1 MYSYDYNYDYAPG
14 LASGIVS
21 AILAVIAVYWVIFIA
36 LYALEAIPK
45 WKLYEKA
52 GQPGWAALVPFYKDY
67 VIFEIAWGNGIMFLL
82 LLIPGANLVIW
93 IITWIKLAKAFG
105 KDGGWACGLIFLNLI
120 FLYIMAFSDDIVY
133 IGVPDDRSRYNAGYG
148 QPGYGPQ
155 GYGQPGYGPQ
165 GYQNPY
171 SQTYGSQ
178 QSPNAAKYC
187 TSCGA
192 PLEDGA
198 RFCSGCGKPQ

>member
-1 MYSYDYNYDYAPG
+1 MYNYGYNYDYAPG
-14 LASGIVS
+14 LAAGVVS
-21 AILAVIAVYWVIFIA
+21 TILAVITVYWIIFIA

-67 VIFEIAWGNGIMFLL
+67 VMFDITWGNGIMFLL

-105 KDGGWACGLIFLNLI
+105 KDGGWACGLIFLNLV

-133 IGVPDDRSRYNAGYG
+133 VGVPDQRPQYNTGYG
-148 QPGYGPQ
+148 SQ
-155 GYGQPGYGPQ
+155 GYRQPQ
-165 GYQNPY
+165 YQNPY
-171 SQTYGSQ
+171 SQAYQ
-178 QSPNAAKYC
+178 PAPAPNAAKYC

-192 PLEDGA
+192 PLESDA
-198 RFCSGCGKPQ
+198 RFCPGCGRPQ

>member
-1 MYSYDYNYDYAPG
+1 MYSYDYNCNYAPG
-14 LASGIVS
+14 LAYGVVS
-21 AILAVIAVYWVIFIA
+21 AIFAVIAVYWFIFIA
-36 LYALEAIPK
+36 FYALEAIPK

-67 VIFEIAWGNGIMFLL
+67 VMFDIAWGNGIMFLL

-133 IGVPDDRSRYNAGYG
+133 IGVPDQGSQYNTGYG
-148 QPGYGPQ
+148 QPGYGQQ
-155 GYGQPGYGPQ
+155 GYRNPCSQAYRPQ
-165 GYQNPY
+165 
-171 SQTYGSQ
+171 TA
-178 QSPNAAKYC
+178 PNAAKYC

-192 PLEDGA
+192 PLEGDA
-198 RFCSGCGKPQ
+198 RFCPGCGKPQ